1 MPNLEDI
8 LRSPQAE
15 KIIDNSNKLGHL
27 MEAPETQKIFTMLNQ
42 NTKGNLEQA
51 AENAAKGDTA
61 QLLSAI
67 KQLMQ
72 NPEAAQLIEQMKR
85 KLK

>member
-15 KIIDNSNKLGHL
+15 KFMDNNKLEHL
-27 MEAPETQKIFTMLNQ
+27 MDAPETQKIFTMLNQ

-51 AENAAKGDTA
+51 AENAAKGDTT

-72 NPEAAQLIEQMKR
+72 NPDAALLIEQMKR